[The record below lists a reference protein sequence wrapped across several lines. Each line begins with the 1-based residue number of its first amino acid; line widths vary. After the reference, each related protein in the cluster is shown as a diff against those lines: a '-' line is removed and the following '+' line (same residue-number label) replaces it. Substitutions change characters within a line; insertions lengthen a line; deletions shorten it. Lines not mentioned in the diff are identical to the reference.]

1 MGLATERVFCAGECG
16 AKSRRVCGMLEGV
29 EDSTSFAIGEVELT
43 RSIHSN
49 VKCDDTSHFLTEGL
63 CGDFCNVRKVS

>member
-1 MGLATERVFCAGECG
+1 V
-16 AKSRRVCGMLEGV
+16 LEGM
-29 EDSTSFAIGEVELT
+29 EDCTSFAIGEVELT